1 MNSINKALLIKNPAA
16 VMSGLRG
23 DDARLGQA
31 DIRIRDGII
40 TAIGPDLEARD
51 DERVIDARSCV
62 VYPGWVNTHH
72 HLFQN
77 LLKAVPSGI
86 NADLQEWLA
95 AVPYPRLA
103 RFTPELARVAARLG
117 MAELLLSGVTT
128 CADHHYLYHAD
139 GTTETGDLLFDE
151 AASFGLRFVLCRG
164 GALQAA
170 GDHPGFSKVA
180 LKPETLDQMLA
191 DIERLKARYHD
202 ARSTSMRRVVV
213 APTTPTFSL
222 PPDLL
227 PEISRAAR
235 GMGLRMHTH
244 LSETRRYVDF
254 CRERFDKLPVEFVAD
269 HEWLGP
275 DVWFAHLVH
284 LEASEI
290 AMLAETG
297 SGCSHCPVSNARL
310 GSGIAPAPQMAAA
323 GVPMSLAVDGVAS
336 NESGSMINE
345 AHFAWLVHRA
355 AQGASATTVEETI
368 HWGSAGGA
376 GVLGLDAVGTLE
388 VGKAADLVLYDIDDP
403 RFYGYH
409 DLAVAPVASGEP
421 VRVRYNIVNGR
432 VVVDNG
438 VIPLLDLDALR
449 REAAVGVKALLDD

>member
-1 MNSINKALLIKNPAA
+1 VSIQSEALLIKNPHA

-23 DDARLGQA
+23 ERARLGQVDLRVRA
-31 DIRIRDGII
+31 GRIEE
-40 TAIGPDLEARD
+40 IGPQLVAREN
-51 DERVIDARSCV
+51 ERVIDASSCV

-77 LLKAVPSGI
+77 LLKAVPAGI

-117 MAELLLSGVTT
+117 LAELLLSGVTT
-128 CADHHYLYHAD
+128 CADHHYLYHAK
-139 GTTETGDLLFDE
+139 GTTETGDLLFEE
-151 AASFGLRFVLCRG
+151 AAAFGMRFVLCRG

-170 GDHPGFSKVA
+170 GEHPGFANSV
-180 LKPETLDQMLA
+180 LQPESLDQMLG
-191 DIERLKARYHD
+191 DIERLKSRYHD
-202 ARSTSMRRVVV
+202 ARPDSMRRVVV

-222 PPDLL
+222 PPELL
-227 PEISRAAR
+227 PELARAAR

-254 CRERFDKLPVEFVAD
+254 CQERFGMLPVEFVAE

-284 LEASEI
+284 LEPSEI
-290 AMLAETG
+290 VMLAQTG

-323 GVPMSLAVDGVAS
+323 GVPMSLGVDGVAS
-336 NESGSMINE
+336 NESGSMTNE
-345 AHFAWLVHRA
+345 AHFAWLLHRA
-355 AQGASATTVEETI
+355 SQRASATTVEETI
-368 HWGSAGGA
+368 HWGTAGGT

-388 VGKAADLVLYDIDDP
+388 VGKAADLVLYDVDAL
-403 RFYGYH
+403 RFNGFH
-409 DLAVAPVASGEP
+409 DIAIAPVAAGEP
-421 VRVRYNIVNGR
+421 SKVRYSIANGR

-438 VIPLLDLDALR
+438 EIPGLDLDELR
-449 REAAVGVKALLDD
+449 RDAREGVQRLLA